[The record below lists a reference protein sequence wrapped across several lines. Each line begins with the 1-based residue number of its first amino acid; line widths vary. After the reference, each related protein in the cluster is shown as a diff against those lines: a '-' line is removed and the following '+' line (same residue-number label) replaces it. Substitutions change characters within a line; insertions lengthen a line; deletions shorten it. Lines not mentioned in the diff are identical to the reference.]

1 LPVVPFHSA
10 LIDHADNRT
19 GQQALGYQLPT
30 SFLPSG
36 PPASF
41 GHPGR
46 SGALAWADP
55 ELGLAFSYVTNYV
68 IVGTPDARAANL
80 VAALT

>member
-1 LPVVPFHSA
+1 MPSRYA
-10 LIDHADNRT
+10 T
-19 GQQALGYQLPT
+19 GYQLPT

-36 PPASF
+36 PLASF

-55 ELGLAFSYVTNYV
+55 DLGLAFGYVTNYV